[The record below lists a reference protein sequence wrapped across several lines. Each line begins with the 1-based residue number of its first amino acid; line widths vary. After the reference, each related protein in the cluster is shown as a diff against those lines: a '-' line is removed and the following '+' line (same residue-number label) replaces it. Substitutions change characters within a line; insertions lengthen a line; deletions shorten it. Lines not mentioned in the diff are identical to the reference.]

1 MLGTVLNAG
10 RVLDLFTSETP
21 ERGVTEVAD
30 ALGIPKSRAHALMS
44 SLAHV
49 GLLRRTAEGRYRL
62 GWRVLAL
69 GRILT
74 ETTEFRAE
82 ARRAMEE
89 LSGRFGETVHLATL
103 DDGVVV
109 YVDKIEGTR
118 AVRIAVSAVGSMLPA
133 HCSGVGK
140 ALLAHR
146 PWEEVAETA
155 ERRGLER
162 FTARTITSKEGLA
175 RELAAIR
182 RRGYSL
188 DLEEVLPEVCCVA
201 APIFDH
207 RSRAVAAIS
216 VTAPAYR
223 FAEHAKAY
231 QAAVVDLARRVS
243 TRLDYPGA

>member
-1 MLGTVLNAG
+1 MLPTGRSAFPNGMRHWRAMLGTVLNAG

-21 ERGVTEVAD
+21 ERGVTEVAE

-118 AVRIAVSAVGSMLPA
+118 AVRIAVSAVGS
-133 HCSGVGK
+133 
-140 ALLAHR
+140 
-146 PWEEVAETA
+146 
-155 ERRGLER
+155 
-162 FTARTITSKEGLA
+162 
-175 RELAAIR
+175 
-182 RRGYSL
+182 
-188 DLEEVLPEVCCVA
+188 
-201 APIFDH
+201 
-207 RSRAVAAIS
+207 
-216 VTAPAYR
+216 
-223 FAEHAKAY
+223 
-231 QAAVVDLARRVS
+231 
-243 TRLDYPGA
+243 